1 MFLEDVQLHVA
12 ALYSIE
18 SSAITSSDA
27 AFCDQYSLTG
37 WRRVITPHACGR
49 VKQLG
54 LSVYLSVCV
63 CLSVQQSHL
72 QEEVIAKPN
81 SRDLV
86 SVIM

>member
-18 SSAITSSDA
+18 SSAITSRDA

-37 WRRVITPHACGR
+37 WRMVITTHACGR

-63 CLSVQQSHL
+63 CLSVQQSNL
-72 QEEVIAKPN
+72 QDVIAKPN